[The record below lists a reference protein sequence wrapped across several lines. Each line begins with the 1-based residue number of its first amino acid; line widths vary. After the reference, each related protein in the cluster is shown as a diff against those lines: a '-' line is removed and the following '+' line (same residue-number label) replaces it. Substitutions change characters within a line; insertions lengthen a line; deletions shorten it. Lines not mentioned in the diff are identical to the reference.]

1 MQAIGVARYLMIAK
15 IQILLIS
22 LFIFIYGCDTPID
35 NARFTESETSTVD
48 ISKVPIKAE
57 LAFLFL

>member
-35 NARFTESETSTVD
+35 NSRFTESETSTVD
-48 ISKVPIKAE
+48 ISKVPIKAKQ
-57 LAFLFL
+57 AFLFL